1 MDEIKC
7 PHCQKAFKIDDVEY
21 ADIVKQVRDAE
32 FDKELDR
39 RLELAEGEKKTA
51 FELVKEQVTNEMQ
64 KASSMKDAAILA
76 LKTKIDAGKAVH
88 NHDVTEALS
97 NIERERDTLAIK
109 LRQAKKDHDAASE
122 IAKANYE
129 SLLQEASAK
138 KDLRIQELESK
149 LNAQKATQ
157 KKAVEDAVHAMDK
170 ELEGLKSDLEKAK
183 LEKQLSETSLKEKY
197 EALIKDRDHAIERLK
212 DM

>member
-1 MDEIKC
+1 MDEIEW

-21 ADIVKQVRDAE
+21 AEIVKQVRDAE

-39 RLELAEGEKKTA
+39 RLELAEGERKTA

-97 NIERERDTLAIK
+97 NTEKERDTLAIK
-109 LRQAKKDHDAASE
+109 LQQAKKDHDAASE

-138 KDLRIQELESK
+138 KELRIQELESK
-149 LNAQKATQ
+149 LNAQK
-157 KKAVEDAVHAMDK
+157 VEDAVHAMDK

-183 LEKQLSETSLKEKY
+183 LEKQLSETSLKKSM
-197 EALIKDRDHAIERLK
+197 RL
-212 DM
+212 